1 MTKAS
6 VSVENFVKTIFQA
19 KPETISGVKFG
30 LISEKLG
37 ISQAAT
43 TDMAKKLAVRDLV
56 RYERYQGIHLT
67 EQGERLALSVI
78 RKHRLWE
85 TLLHNVLG
93 LSLHEI
99 HREAENLEHQ
109 TSDFLAERICD
120 YLGNPKFDPHGDPIP
135 DIKGEIDPLKD
146 HMMLSDATA
155 SKKYLIMRLSNSDEE
170 FLDFC
175 VNNSILPGMEILVES
190 QFSQTKMTEVYVN
203 KTRLLLNEKFT
214 KTIFVK
220 TI

>member
-1 MTKAS
+1 MAKPS
-6 VSVENFVKTIFQA
+6 VSVENFVKTIFQS
-19 KPETISGVKFG
+19 KHKTVSGVKFG
-30 LISEKLG
+30 SISEKLG

-43 TDMAKKLAVRDLV
+43 TDMAKKLAVKDLV

-85 TLLHNVLG
+85 TLLHDVLG

-135 DIKGEIDPLKD
+135 DVKGNIDLVKD
-146 HMMLSDATA
+146 HIMLSDALPNT
-155 SKKYLIMRLSNSDEE
+155 KYLIVRLSNSEEE
-170 FLDFC
+170 FFDFC
-175 VNNSILPGMEILVES
+175 VNNSILPGTEILVVG
-190 QFSQTKMTEVYVN
+190 QFPKTKMTEVYIK
-203 KTRLLLNEKFT
+203 KTRLLLNAKFT

-220 TI
+220 AI